1 VYGPT
6 WYRCQCL
13 RASLYRFL
21 PSDTFSESTSGPPRH
36 QSRGRPS
43 RGGGGGRYAAR
54 GGGGGGGRK
63 KGTVSA
69 EENAVF
75 KSMSAK
81 NDIISLKS
89 CSELNSTTIRD
100 LQNQRD
106 RKRTLTA
113 EFVNHIDSSS
123 ARQEAKERI
132 ANYKLW
138 KRSDDSEGDDD
149 IPYDE
154 SQESLIASIVECETF
169 ISEYESQHRD
179 QKKLLTS
186 CLRDLS
192 NEK

>member
-1 VYGPT
+1 
-6 WYRCQCL
+6 
-13 RASLYRFL
+13 
-21 PSDTFSESTSGPPRH
+21 
-36 QSRGRPS
+36 
-43 RGGGGGRYAAR
+43 
-54 GGGGGGGRK
+54 
-63 KGTVSA
+63 
-69 EENAVF
+69 
-75 KSMSAK
+75 MSAK

-154 SQESLIASIVECETF
+154 SQESLIRKYC
-169 ISEYESQHRD
+169 
-179 QKKLLTS
+179 
-186 CLRDLS
+186 
-192 NEK
+192 